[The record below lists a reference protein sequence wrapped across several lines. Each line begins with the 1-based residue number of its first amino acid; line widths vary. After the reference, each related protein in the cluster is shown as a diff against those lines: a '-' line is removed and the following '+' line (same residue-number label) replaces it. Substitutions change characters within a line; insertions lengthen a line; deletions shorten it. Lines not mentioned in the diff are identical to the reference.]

1 MARMSEI
8 DWEPC
13 LLTQHRAP
21 ELEHRFARETGRS
34 GEMMR
39 FFADSPWAAD
49 ALVRVS
55 VQITTI
61 VYTDPNLVDQAGLV
75 VSQDNSCRF
84 CFGVQR
90 AFLRVLG
97 MSEQRIAQLEQDL
110 LTGDFS
116 PRERAALEF
125 ARRLSQSKPV
135 ATLADLEPMI
145 NNGFSSEEI
154 VEFAGLVGLH
164 LFLNRISTFVALPPE
179 RFEQL
184 PDSWWARLFRPLLAI
199 RFRGMR
205 HKAKPVQLLDV
216 ERSGPLSLF
225 INALDGL
232 PMARDL
238 RIIVDR
244 LWGASA
250 LPPRTVT
257 ILFAVIARALGSA
270 RCEAEA
276 VKMLL
281 ETGLVQSDI
290 EQILLHLS
298 SPVLSDVERR
308 LVPLARETVWYQPA
322 VIQRRCAEVQRDL
335 SAAEFLDFCGTA
347 ALLNMLCRLGVI
359 VDYRR

>member
-8 DWEPC
+8 EWEPC
-13 LLTQHRAP
+13 LLTKHPAP
-21 ELEHRFARETGRS
+21 ELERRFAEETGRP
-34 GEMMR
+34 GEVMR
-39 FFADSPWAAD
+39 FFSDSPWAAD

-55 VQITTI
+55 VQITTA
-61 VYTDPNLVDQAGLV
+61 VYVDPNLVDQAGLV

-97 MSEQRIAQLEQDL
+97 MSEKRIARLEQDL
-110 LTGDFS
+110 LTGDFN

-135 ATLADLEPMI
+135 ATLADLEPLI
-145 NNGFSSEEI
+145 ANGFKPEEI
-154 VEFAGLVGLH
+154 IEFAGLVGLH
-164 LFLNRISTFVALPPE
+164 LFLNRLSTFVALPPE
-179 RFEQL
+179 RFEKM
-184 PDSWWARLFRPLLAI
+184 PDTWWARLFRPLLAI
-199 RFRGMR
+199 KFRGMR
-205 HKAKPVQLLDV
+205 RKAKPVQLLDV

-244 LWGASA
+244 LWASSS

-257 ILFAVIARALGSA
+257 ILFAIIARALGSS
-270 RCEAEA
+270 RCEQEA
-276 VKMLL
+276 VRMLL
-281 ETGLVQSDI
+281 ELGMLQADI
-290 EQILLHLS
+290 DQILTHLT
-298 SPVLSDVERR
+298 SPALSDVERR

-322 VIQRRCAEVQRDL
+322 VIQRRCAEVQTEL
-335 SAAEFLDFCGTA
+335 SPAEFLDFCGA
-347 ALLNMLCRLGVI
+347 VALLNMLCRLGVI

>member
-13 LLTQHRAP
+13 LLTQHPAP
-21 ELEHRFARETGRS
+21 ELERRFAQETGRS

-39 FFADSPWAAD
+39 FFAASPWAAD

-55 VQITTI
+55 VQIDTT
-61 VYTDPNLVDQAGLV
+61 VTVDPHLVDQAGLV

-84 CFGVQR
+84 CFGMQR

-97 MSEQRIAQLEQDL
+97 MSENRIARLEQDL

-145 NNGFSSEEI
+145 ENGFAPEAI

-164 LFLNRISTFVALPPE
+164 LFMNRMATFVALPPQ

-184 PDSWWARLFRPLLAI
+184 PDTWWARLFRPLIAT

-205 HKAKPVQLLDV
+205 RKAKPVALLDI
-216 ERSGPLSLF
+216 ERSGPLSPV

-232 PMARDL
+232 PMAREL

-257 ILFAVIARALGSA
+257 MLFAVIARALGSA
-270 RCEAEA
+270 RCEGEA

-281 ETGLVQSDI
+281 DGGMPQADI
-290 EQILLHLS
+290 EQILTHLS
-298 SPVLSDVERR
+298 SPVLSDIERH

-335 SAAEFLDFCGTA
+335 SPAEFLDFCGAA

>member
-8 DWEPC
+8 EWEPC
-13 LLTQHRAP
+13 LLTQRPAP
-21 ELEHRFARETGRS
+21 ELERRFAQETGRP
-34 GEMMR
+34 GDLMR
-39 FFADSPWAAD
+39 FFVGAPWVAD

-55 VQITTI
+55 AQVTTT
-61 VYTDPNLVDQAGLV
+61 VYVDPDLVDLAGLV

-97 MSEQRIAQLEQDL
+97 MSEKRISRLEQDL
-110 LTGDFS
+110 LTGDFT
-116 PRERAALEF
+116 PREQVALEF

-135 ATLADLEPMI
+135 ATLSDLEPMI
-145 NNGFSSEEI
+145 AHGFSPEAI

-164 LFLNRISTFVALPPE
+164 LFLNRLATFVALPPQ
-179 RFEQL
+179 RFEQM
-184 PDSWWARLFRPLLAI
+184 PDTWWARLFRPVLAT

-205 HKAKPVQLLDV
+205 RRAKPVQLLDI

-232 PMARDL
+232 PMAREL
-238 RIIVDR
+238 RIMVDR
-244 LWGASA
+244 LWASSA
-250 LPPRTVT
+250 LSPRTVT

-270 RCEAEA
+270 RCEREA
-276 VKMLL
+276 VKMLGD
-281 ETGLVQSDI
+281 EGLPQSDI
-290 EQILLHLS
+290 DQILTHLS
-298 SPVLSDVERR
+298 SPVLSDTERH

-322 VIQRRCAEVQRDL
+322 VIQRRCAEVQREV
-335 SAAEFLDFCGTA
+335 SPPEFLDFCGA
-347 ALLNMLCRLGVI
+347 VALLNMLCRLGVI

>member
-8 DWEPC
+8 EWEPC
-13 LLTQHRAP
+13 LLTKHPAP
-21 ELEHRFARETGRS
+21 ELERRFAEETGRP
-34 GEMMR
+34 GELMR
-39 FFADSPWAAD
+39 FFSDSAWAAD
-49 ALVRVS
+49 TLVRVS
-55 VQITTI
+55 VQISTAVHI
-61 VYTDPNLVDQAGLV
+61 NPNLIDQAGLI

-97 MSEQRIAQLEQDL
+97 MSEKRIARLEQEL

-145 NNGFSSEEI
+145 EHGFSPEEI

-164 LFLNRISTFVALPPE
+164 LFLNRMSTFVALPPE
-179 RFEQL
+179 RFEKL
-184 PDSWWARLFRPLLAI
+184 PDTWWARLFRPLLAI
-199 RFRGMR
+199 KFRSMR
-205 HKAKPVQLLDV
+205 RKAKPVPLLDI

-244 LWGASA
+244 LWGSSS
-250 LPPRTVT
+250 LPPRMVT
-257 ILFAVIARALGSA
+257 ILFAIIARALGSV
-270 RCEAEA
+270 RCEREA
-276 VKMLL
+276 VTMLL
-281 ETGLVQSDI
+281 EQGLPQADI
-290 EQILLHLS
+290 DQILTHLS
-298 SPVLSDVERR
+298 SPALSDLERR
-308 LVPLARETVWYQPA
+308 LVPLARETIWYQPA
-322 VIQRRCAEVQRDL
+322 VIQRRCAEVQSDL
-335 SAAEFLDFCGTA
+335 SAAEFLDFCGA
-347 ALLNMLCRLGVI
+347 VALLNTLCRLGVI